1 VKLWTVVAIIVVVD
15 LLAVGILLLIRRHG
29 PADGW
34 FRDSQQAAGAFTV
47 TGTIFAVLV
56 GFVFLLAFGSYSSA
70 RASSSDEGLAA
81 LSLYHVA
88 ERFPDA
94 EREGL
99 QSDVACYG
107 RAVVADEWPAM
118 SDHETSDL
126 VDRWETSMDA
136 DFYAFA
142 PQDTLQEDA
151 AQNWFNE
158 SDALRQAR
166 QERIAE
172 APRFVPGSI
181 WVLLLLVGV
190 AVIGFALLFAD
201 GRERRTSQIAL
212 VVAVTTAVTASL
224 LIVNFLDRPFG
235 EHEGAIKPTAMR
247 TALNAMQRDLVPG
260 DRAIVPLCDGG
271 GQPAASGGASAS

>member
-1 VKLWTVVAIIVVVD
+1 VKLWTVVAVILVVD
-15 LLAVGILLLIRRHG
+15 LIAVGIMLLVRRFG
-29 PADGW
+29 PSGGW

-70 RASSSDEGLAA
+70 RDSASDEALAA

-88 ERFPDA
+88 ERFPPDD
-94 EREGL
+94 REAL

-107 RAVVADEWPAM
+107 RAVVSDEWPAM
-118 SDHETSDL
+118 ADHRTSAL
-126 VDRWETSMDA
+126 VDGWEVGMDA
-136 DFYAFA
+136 DFYAFEPA
-142 PQDTLQEDA
+142 GSLEDDA
-151 AQNWFNE
+151 AQNWFTK

-181 WVLLLLVGV
+181 WVLMLLVGL
-190 AVIGFALLFAD
+190 AVIGFAMLFAD
-201 GRERRTSQIAL
+201 GRERRTSQIVL

-224 LIVNFLDRPFG
+224 LIVNFLDHPYG
-235 EHEGAIKPTAMR
+235 NHEDAIEPVEMR
-247 TALNAMQRDLVPG
+247 SALASMQRDLEPGGRPTVPN
-260 DRAIVPLCDGG
+260 CD
-271 GQPAASGGASAS
+271 QDGAPPTT

>member
-1 VKLWTVVAIIVVVD
+1 MKLWAVVAVILVVD

-70 RASSSDEGLAA
+70 RASSSDEALAA

-126 VDRWETSMDA
+126 VDRWETGMDA

-142 PQDTLQEDA
+142 PQGTLQEDA
-151 AQNWFNE
+151 AQNWFTE

-190 AVIGFALLFAD
+190 AVVGFALLFAD

-212 VVAVTTAVTASL
+212 VVAVTH
-224 LIVNFLDRPFG
+224 G
-235 EHEGAIKPTAMR
+235 
-247 TALNAMQRDLVPG
+247 G
-260 DRAIVPLCDGG
+260 D
-271 GQPAASGGASAS
+271 GQPVDRQLPRSPVRRARGSDQADRHALRAQHHAA